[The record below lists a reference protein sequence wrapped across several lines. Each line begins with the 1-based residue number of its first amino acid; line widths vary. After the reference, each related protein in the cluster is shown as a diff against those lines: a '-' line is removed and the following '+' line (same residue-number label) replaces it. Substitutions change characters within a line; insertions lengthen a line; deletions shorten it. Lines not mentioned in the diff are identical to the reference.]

1 MHISS
6 AVPVRAFALV
16 ALLFGSTAHSVA
28 QERLPSLPQG
38 EPVRITSALLP
49 SRTVTIFEGFRADT
63 LLAVRPSGEPVS
75 LPLSRI
81 DQLET
86 ARKDRLAGA
95 LVGAGVGAMAL
106 TLGLAI
112 YGRSQGGFLDCS
124 GCPFTDDL
132 AFAAIFGV
140 PIGGVLGAVT
150 GGVIGIKRW
159 NPVPRGTGR
168 P

>member
-6 AVPVRAFALV
+6 ALLVRAFALV

-28 QERLPSLPQG
+28 QERLPSLQQG

-63 LLAVRPSGEPVS
+63 LLAFRPSGKPVS